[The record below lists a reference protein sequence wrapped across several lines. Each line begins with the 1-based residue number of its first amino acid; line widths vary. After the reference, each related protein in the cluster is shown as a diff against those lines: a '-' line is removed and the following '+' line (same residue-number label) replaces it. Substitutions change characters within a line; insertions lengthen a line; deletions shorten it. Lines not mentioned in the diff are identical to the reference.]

1 MRSSP
6 SSFGSSSRRSNY
18 TRKFDLPDDDFC
30 GAGSGA
36 MLPIFLD
43 DLRSRNDDQA
53 DLVEV
58 TLQLDDE
65 SIFVCS
71 VTPTNSNPIIPP
83 PGGGLIARSL
93 SSSFRIRRKLSWLRS
108 LSWREYP
115 SDDADELPPVLVSAR
130 DARRIKARLLN
141 RTSSSAERAL
151 KGLRFISKTTTTTE
165 KSESESDEIW
175 RKVESRF
182 ESLAKNGLLCK
193 EDFGECI
200 GRYSIYPYM
209 WST

>member
-6 SSFGSSSRRSNY
+6 SSFGSSSSRRSNY
-18 TRKFDLPDDDFC
+18 SRKFDLPDDFC
-30 GAGSGA
+30 GAGA

-43 DLRSRNDDQA
+43 DLRRRNDDQA

-58 TLQLDDE
+58 TLQLDDD

-83 PGGGLIARSL
+83 AGGGLIARSL

-115 SDDADELPPVLVSAR
+115 SDADELPPVLVSAR
-130 DARRIKARLLN
+130 DARRIKARLN
-141 RTSSSAERAL
+141 RTSSSAQRAL
-151 KGLRFISKTTTTTE
+151 KGLRFISKTTTE
-165 KSESESDEIW
+165 KSESDEIW

-200 GRYSIYPYM
+200 GRYSI
-209 WST
+209 